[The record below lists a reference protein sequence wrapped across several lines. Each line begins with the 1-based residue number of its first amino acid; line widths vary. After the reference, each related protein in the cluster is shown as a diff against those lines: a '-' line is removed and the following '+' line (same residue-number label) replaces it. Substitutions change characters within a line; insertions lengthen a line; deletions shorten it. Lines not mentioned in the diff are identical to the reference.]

1 MCVLPSPENVT
12 LDEKISSTR
21 ISNKTYYSQC
31 SGKEN
36 TMRHLTKQTEI
47 QTHIIHKI
55 VLTDRS
61 VVFFCDI
68 AHGQNMN
75 LIVQREGYYLD

>member
-1 MCVLPSPENVT
+1 
-12 LDEKISSTR
+12 
-21 ISNKTYYSQC
+21 
-31 SGKEN
+31 
-36 TMRHLTKQTEI
+36 MRHLTKQTEI
-47 QTHIIHKI
+47 QTHLIDKI

-61 VVFFCDI
+61 VVFFFCDI